1 MLDRLEA
8 KGLYSRSRSER
19 DRRLVHIALTESGQR
34 AAQTL
39 PGVLSE
45 VLNQHLAGMSA
56 EEFAT
61 LKTLLQKML
70 SNGQALQANSGPLQP
85 DDNAYHP

>member
-1 MLDRLEA
+1 
-8 KGLYSRSRSER
+8 
-19 DRRLVHIALTESGQR
+19 
-34 AAQTL
+34 
-39 PGVLSE
+39 
-45 VLNQHLAGMSA
+45 MSA

-70 SNGQALQANSGPLQP
+70 SNGQALQAKSGPLQP